1 MSTQKIKLKD
11 LIEWL
16 VVEFNEIENSDI
28 PQHKKTK
35 KFQSLASVFIN
46 KLYGDGR
53 KRADSKITLSTAR
66 GYLTKVR
73 KAISEVSGIHHR
85 FESELSRLTKKY
97 PSHSGFLLGL
107 SGLEPTEARIAKKNL
122 LDALTASHE
131 LMEKVDLLDFS
142 KSLTRKLK
150 KLADEYPEYKNLIV
164 GLGDKNNAMAAKTTL
179 IKAVNEAKPLFG
191 ELKTL
196 KVDHELIVNLVLPHA
211 DKAVLSNKAKS
222 SLNKKKTTVVY
233 VDYPAYMER
242 ILSILSHPD
251 ASFNGL
257 VSGIAPLVFALCA
270 ATGRRPIEILKTGS
284 FKAKG
289 KHQLLF
295 SGQAKKRT
303 DEEAEQSNLIYC
315 LVNND
320 VFLNAFDVL
329 RNHAITRKIIAE
341 SEGEDHRTDNEVIKG
356 KVAPHLSAFAKDF
369 FVDKRRVPK
378 DTRGIYGRIC
388 YQKHYLN
395 DPRWR
400 DKDEDIFFY
409 ELFVHNDTNAQAHYK
424 PYKLNNFIDDYEPAV
439 TINERWQE
447 LCNLDDIMEGLA
459 RGDAAVKIHT
469 WVKHEVERNPFI
481 EINQSMLTRETGVYR
496 GTIKNYLA
504 AIGDLASPGEPLS
517 VQHEEEIDDEPVEQ
531 AKSAVKKAEVK
542 EKPQTKKA
550 KKPHVK
556 AHDLNGDKWKV
567 SVTLGNKTSMFTI
580 NAGDKITAMKTGY
593 ALFVGELFEFKVT
606 IPYKSGPHFQDTI
619 YAKNEK
625 SAEGIALNDAGLDG
639 FKGAYNKI
647 QVKKL

>member
-1 MSTQKIKLKD
+1 
-11 LIEWL
+11 
-16 VVEFNEIENSDI
+16 
-28 PQHKKTK
+28 
-35 KFQSLASVFIN
+35 
-46 KLYGDGR
+46 
-53 KRADSKITLSTAR
+53 
-66 GYLTKVR
+66 
-73 KAISEVSGIHHR
+73 
-85 FESELSRLTKKY
+85 
-97 PSHSGFLLGL
+97 
-107 SGLEPTEARIAKKNL
+107 
-122 LDALTASHE
+122 
-131 LMEKVDLLDFS
+131 
-142 KSLTRKLK
+142 
-150 KLADEYPEYKNLIV
+150 
-164 GLGDKNNAMAAKTTL
+164 MAAKTTL

-191 ELKTL
+191 ELKAL

-233 VDYPAYMER
+233 VDYPSYMER

-251 ASFNGL
+251 ATFNGL

-270 ATGRRPIEILKTGS
+270 ATGRRPIEILKTGY

-315 LVNND
+315 LVDND
-320 VFLNAFDVL
+320 VFLNAFGVL
-329 RNHAITRKIIAE
+329 RNHPITQKIISE

-356 KVAPHLSAFAKDF
+356 KVAPHLSDFAKDF

-388 YQKHYLN
+388 YQKYYLT

-424 PYKLNNFIDDYEPAV
+424 PYKLNNFVADYEPTATV
-439 TINERWQE
+439 NERWQE
-447 LCNLDDIMEGLA
+447 LCELDDIMEGLA
-459 RGDAAVKIHT
+459 RGDAAIKLHT
-469 WVKHEVERNPFI
+469 WVKNEVEKNPFI

-504 AIGDLASPGEPLS
+504 AIGDLVSPGEPLS
-517 VQHEEEIDDEPVEQ
+517 VQHEEDIEDEPVEQ
-531 AKSAVKKAEVK
+531 VKAVVEKAEVK
-542 EKPQTKKA
+542 ESPQTKKSE
-550 KKPHVK
+550 KPHIK
-556 AHDLNGDKWKV
+556 AHDLGDDKWKISV
-567 SVTLGNKTSMFTI
+567 SLGNKTAMFTLRSD
-580 NAGDKITAMKTGY
+580 DKILAMKTGY

-606 IPYKSGPHFQDTI
+606 IPYKSGPYFQDTL

-625 SAEGIALNDAGLDG
+625 DAERIALNDAGLAS
-639 FKGAYNKI
+639 FKGPHNKI